1 MHMPK
6 LLKRLWDFRQQDTSV
21 PAAEIGGVAGGPDR
35 PVDETP
41 ASAGNV
47 IALPVGL
54 DDKWPG
60 AGVQDSLFASPAF
73 ASFRFTGL
81 MNAPELI
88 AFFQENYFGLGR
100 HNGAHYRTQEALEL
114 GRQSL
119 IAKMQNAL
127 TDLAERRRAKMT
139 RLQSEMIAIEGVS
152 PSMSAQLRLACE
164 QLQREMALLQDQIE
178 SAAAGKGWVLEAL
191 NRYQTGFAKG
201 LREVIDFELL
211 AG

>member
-6 LLKRLWDFRQQDTSV
+6 LLKRLWDFRQQDTTL
-21 PAAEIGGVAGGPDR
+21 PAAESGVAGVPDR
-35 PVDETP
+35 LADEP
-41 ASAGNV
+41 AVSADNV
-47 IALPVGL
+47 VALPAGL

-60 AGVQDSLFASPAF
+60 AGVQDSPSASPAP

-81 MNAPELI
+81 MNAPELT

-127 TDLAERRRAKMT
+127 TDLAERRRAKMN

-164 QLQREMALLQDQIE
+164 QLQREMALLQDQVE

>member
-6 LLKRLWDFRQQDTSV
+6 LLKRLWDFRQQDTTL
-21 PAAEIGGVAGGPDR
+21 PATESGVAGGPDH
-35 PVDETP
+35 VADEP
-41 ASAGNV
+41 LASADNV

-54 DDKWPG
+54 DEKWPG
-60 AGVQDSLFASPAF
+60 AGVQDSPPASPAP

-81 MNAPELI
+81 LNAPELT

-127 TDLAERRRAKMT
+127 TDLAERRRAKMN

>member
-1 MHMPK
+1 MRMPA
-6 LLKRLWDFRQQDTSV
+6 LLKRLWDLRQEDTSV
-21 PAAEIGGVAGGPDR
+21 PAAETGGAADGPGR
-35 PVDETP
+35 PAAEPP
-41 ASAGNV
+41 ASADNV
-47 IALPVGL
+47 IALPAGL
-54 DDKWPG
+54 DEKWPG
-60 AGVQDSLFASPAF
+60 AGVQDSPAVSPVTA
-73 ASFRFTGL
+73 AFRFTGL
-81 MNAPELI
+81 MNAPELT

-127 TDLAERRRAKMT
+127 SDLAERRRAKMH
-139 RLQSEMIAIEGVS
+139 RLQSEVIAIEGVS

-164 QLQREMALLQDQIE
+164 QLQGEIALLQGQIE
-178 SAAAGKGWVLEAL
+178 SAATGKGWVLEAL
-191 NRYQTGFAKG
+191 NRYQIGFAKG

>member
-6 LLKRLWDFRQQDTSV
+6 LLKRLWNFRQEDASLTSAEMGSV
-21 PAAEIGGVAGGPDR
+21 AAPADLPGEEPPTSGN
-35 PVDETP
+35 
-41 ASAGNV
+41 NV
-47 IALPVGL
+47 IALPAGL
-54 DDKWPG
+54 DGKWPG
-60 AGVQDSLFASPAF
+60 AEVHDSPSSAPAP

-81 MNAPELI
+81 MNAPELT

-127 TDLAERRRAKMT
+127 TDLAERRRAKMH
-139 RLQSEMIAIEGVS
+139 RLQSEVIAIEGVS

-164 QLQREMALLQDQIE
+164 QLQGEIALLQGQIE
-178 SAAAGKGWVLEAL
+178 SAATGKGWVLEAL
-191 NRYQTGFAKG
+191 NRYQIGFAKG